1 MDFIISLSD
10 KEVNDQYLGGVLIV
24 TEVSIEVLHSDVEHL
39 KTDVIDIKQVAK
51 EQAVLIAAQSISY
64 ARMEIYLA
72 QMQTVQNQI
81 GADAKENAR
90 NAELNQV
97 ETIALINEVKDAP
110 AKEKKAVSLQVKIGT
125 WLLIISYAF
134 ITLAWA
140 VSNILPLLTTLTK

>member
-1 MDFIISLSD
+1 MTEISVD
-10 KEVNDQYLGGVLIV
+10 
-24 TEVSIEVLHSDVEHL
+24 VLHADVEHL

-140 VSNILPLLTTLTK
+140 VSNILPFLTTLMK